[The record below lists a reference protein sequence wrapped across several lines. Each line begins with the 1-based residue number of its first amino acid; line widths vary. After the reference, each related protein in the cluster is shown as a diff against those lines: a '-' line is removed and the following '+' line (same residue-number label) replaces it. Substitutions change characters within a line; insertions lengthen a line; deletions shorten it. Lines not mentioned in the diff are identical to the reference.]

1 MYHIIN
7 MAQTINEL
15 ICVIIGEAYD
25 FKYEFL
31 EERTEDEKDEYEEEL
46 KNELFNSGE
55 YHHDA
60 DDINMDKYM
69 KIVKPLYHYYK
80 DEFDMGENVID
91 ALDDKQKLFNL
102 YALMVFGD
110 MIEEVVSDKTEEEDE
125 EDEDED
131 EERRSGWARE
141 DNDDVWG

>member
-102 YALMVFGD
+102 YALMMFDVLIDG
-110 MIEEVVSDKTEEEDE
+110 VVLKCGGYKYADDIDEKIDE
-125 EDEDED
+125 EL
-131 EERRSGWARE
+131 
-141 DNDDVWG
+141 